1 MHQEMKIHAAG
12 DVANGW
18 RVKIEDGTNIET
30 WTPPAA
36 HIGDAVT
43 TAIVDHIAKFGRNVG
58 AKAPPRSGEDQAEM
72 DQLTKDRDDARGQL
86 ADAKKALADA
96 EAKLKS
102 APGPVSAASGSASSS
117 AAGAAASV
125 KSGG

>member
-1 MHQEMKIHAAG
+1 MNQEMKIHAAG

-18 RVKIEDGTNIET
+18 RVKIEDGTNTET

-43 TAIVDHIAKFGRNVG
+43 TAIADHIAKFGRNVG
-58 AKAPPRSGEDQAEM
+58 VTDAPRSDADQAEM

-86 ADAKKALADA
+86 ADAKKALAAA

-102 APGPVSAASGSASSS
+102 APGPVAAASGSTSSS
-117 AAGAAASV
+117 AVGATASV